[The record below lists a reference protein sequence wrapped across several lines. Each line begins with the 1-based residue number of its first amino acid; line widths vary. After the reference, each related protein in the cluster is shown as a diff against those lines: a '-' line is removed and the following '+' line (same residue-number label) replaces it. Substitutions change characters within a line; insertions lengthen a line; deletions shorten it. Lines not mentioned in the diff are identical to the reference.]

1 MTTRRKIICEIYNEE
16 NNRKIV
22 EGRLLGYITGKD
34 FAIITQHSSIQ
45 KGIATSGTVPLSDLN
60 KAKQQLVE
68 KRLILEI
75 KKIDGEIEKEKKL
88 FITDVITE
96 VICYTDRNSS
106 GLEYMSFETKHGHWL
121 ALTEN

>member
-1 MTTRRKIICEIYNEE
+1 MATRREIICEIYNEE
-16 NNRKIV
+16 NDRKVV

-34 FAIITQHSSIQ
+34 FAVITQHSSIQ
-45 KGIATSGTVPLSDLN
+45 KGIATSGTTPLSNLN
-60 KAKQQLVE
+60 KAKQQLAG
-68 KRLILEI
+68 KRLVIEI
-75 KKIDGEIEKEKKL
+75 KKMDGEAEKKKKL

-96 VICYTDRNSS
+96 IICYTDRNSS